1 MKKVVIVDNISKC
14 YPSPLQVFTKTLFG
28 STKQTL
34 TKPVLQFTSFSIY
47 DSDVLG
53 IIGKNGAGK
62 STLLKLI
69 SGTLKPSSGTISIEG
84 RVASLLELGSG
95 FNPNFTGR
103 ENVEVYAKVLGFSH
117 RRIKA
122 EMNEIID
129 FSGLAEYINEPL
141 RTYSSG
147 MAARLAFTVATKVE
161 PDILIIDE
169 ALSVGDAEFK
179 QKCFS
184 KIKSLQD
191 KGVTI
196 IFCSH
201 SLYQIEM
208 LCNKVLW
215 LDKGEVKFFGEPQ
228 EAITLYRDF
237 ISAKPLDKKNY
248 SKQESEDKLAYIKKI
263 IFYKNDTPH
272 NEDEH
277 FVSEKD
283 DLRIEVN
290 FSVQKASTQPSVSIS
305 FALIDG
311 PIICGLGSFEE
322 SIISN
327 IKNGKGSICLN
338 LKKINLLKGTY
349 SININLMNND
359 GTVCLDSVTRA
370 RTIKVRQNSLKQGYV
385 LLNHEWTSHRGLS

>member
-14 YPSPLQVFTKTLFG
+14 YPSPIQVFTKTLLC

-34 TKPVLQFTSFSIY
+34 TKPVLQSTSFSIY
-47 DSDVLG
+47 NTDVLG

-117 RRIKA
+117 RKIKA

-129 FSGLAEYINEPL
+129 FSGLAEYIDEPL

-147 MAARLAFTVATKVE
+147 MAARLAFTVATKVD

-179 QKCFS
+179 QKSFS
-184 KIKSLQD
+184 KIKALQE

-201 SLYQIEM
+201 SLYQVEM

-215 LDKGEVKFFGEPQ
+215 LDQGEVKFFGEPQ
-228 EAITLYRDF
+228 EAISMYRDF
-237 ISAKPLDKKNY
+237 ISAKPLQKQSY
-248 SKQESEDKLAYIKKI
+248 SKHESEDKVAYIKNI

-272 NEDEH
+272 NEGEH
-277 FVSEKD
+277 
-283 DLRIEVN
+283 LYR
-290 FSVQKASTQPSVSIS
+290 
-305 FALIDG
+305 
-311 PIICGLGSFEE
+311 
-322 SIISN
+322 
-327 IKNGKGSICLN
+327 
-338 LKKINLLKGTY
+338 KKMTTNR
-349 SININLMNND
+349 S
-359 GTVCLDSVTRA
+359 
-370 RTIKVRQNSLKQGYV
+370 
-385 LLNHEWTSHRGLS
+385 